1 MLLLLFFV
9 VRPFISVSFLLSSCS
24 HIVNFK
30 NKNRNCHLQ
39 SRTVQTCCPYSYR
52 YRKQW
57 DIKLEAQGW
66 KIGHRLRYSA
76 RSLQWTMIC
85 RVKNDMWAGLFS
97 VRVWNIVT
105 ALQASVIVGFLI
117 TDFKQIFNI
126 LKLLQQMSY
135 MCNFHITPT
144 VPFFFFFWPTLLL
157 SPSIRCHTSRLTSGA
172 SSLWPIILYP
182 HWLQT
187 ITTEANSSL
196 FPLSAVSL
204 LIFNKKKVFVSSMKK
219 IMSPT
224 FKLCSFILY
233 TSSYCQCDCSVL
245 VCNESVGFIAA
256 VDQSFSP
263 LDPMWVSFKTQNWTK
278 HRGDTK
284 VQQEPSSLKLY
295 FTQWIFVF
303 LAVWVTC
310 GSVDFPLF

>member
-144 VPFFFFFWPTLLL
+144 VPFFFL
-157 SPSIRCHTSRLTSGA
+157 SLTHFATVSIHSVSHLQIHLRG
-172 SSLWPIILYP
+172 IIPLA
-182 HWLQT
+182 H
-187 ITTEANSSL
+187 N
-196 FPLSAVSL
+196 PLS
-204 LIFNKKKVFVSSMKK
+204 
-219 IMSPT
+219 T
-224 FKLCSFILY
+224 
-233 TSSYCQCDCSVL
+233 L
-245 VCNESVGFIAA
+245 VANNNHWS
-256 VDQSFSP
+256 
-263 LDPMWVSFKTQNWTK
+263 
-278 HRGDTK
+278 
-284 VQQEPSSLKLY
+284 
-295 FTQWIFVF
+295 
-303 LAVWVTC
+303 
-310 GSVDFPLF
+310 

>member
-144 VPFFFFFWPTLLL
+144 VPFFCFFLTHFATV
-157 SPSIRCHTSRLTSGA
+157 SIHSVS
-172 SSLWPIILYP
+172 
-182 HWLQT
+182 HLQT
-187 ITTEANSSL
+187 HLRGIIPLAHN
-196 FPLSAVSL
+196 PLS
-204 LIFNKKKVFVSSMKK
+204 
-219 IMSPT
+219 T
-224 FKLCSFILY
+224 
-233 TSSYCQCDCSVL
+233 L
-245 VCNESVGFIAA
+245 VANNNHWS
-256 VDQSFSP
+256 
-263 LDPMWVSFKTQNWTK
+263 
-278 HRGDTK
+278 
-284 VQQEPSSLKLY
+284 
-295 FTQWIFVF
+295 
-303 LAVWVTC
+303 
-310 GSVDFPLF
+310 

>member
-144 VPFFFFFWPTLLL
+144 VPFLFFFLTHFATV
-157 SPSIRCHTSRLTSGA
+157 SIHSVS
-172 SSLWPIILYP
+172 
-182 HWLQT
+182 HLQT
-187 ITTEANSSL
+187 HLRGIIPLAHN
-196 FPLSAVSL
+196 PLS
-204 LIFNKKKVFVSSMKK
+204 
-219 IMSPT
+219 T
-224 FKLCSFILY
+224 
-233 TSSYCQCDCSVL
+233 L
-245 VCNESVGFIAA
+245 VANNNHWS
-256 VDQSFSP
+256 
-263 LDPMWVSFKTQNWTK
+263 
-278 HRGDTK
+278 
-284 VQQEPSSLKLY
+284 
-295 FTQWIFVF
+295 
-303 LAVWVTC
+303 
-310 GSVDFPLF
+310 